1 MGQITLQKFKRYKI
15 VSALPE
21 PEVYLEGEQ
30 IFNDVSIKVKLD
42 FNESKRFLPKD
53 GIIRLYPITK
63 QGVAMLPFNLGT
75 VDNIEID
82 EKGYK
87 IEREAKENLY
97 FNLKISDPKA
107 IVKGYAYRLK
117 FKKNTQEGLIED
129 EESGQKS
136 ILPIIENPN
145 QTIPFRVDM
154 QHMAGSPPTLFVATG
169 MKNKIK
175 NSAITQYN
183 VTTAAIRE
191 IVSNYILDKDLFNDL
206 NREKWELLI
215 ENLKGEKNYKFPN
228 RNDALSNS
236 GILNDEV
243 KDDIETIIVEFGYRR
258 KFKGTNVT
266 LIDAFKNELLLT
278 NGENEDEEDEDAS
291 SSIHWGW

>member
-87 IEREAKENLY
+87 IEKPDLHKFAQ
-97 FNLKISDPKA
+97 LKVS
-107 IVKGYAYRLK
+107 
-117 FKKNTQEGLIED
+117 
-129 EESGQKS
+129 SGVHHA
-136 ILPIIENPN
+136 P
-145 QTIPFRVDM
+145 
-154 QHMAGSPPTLFVATG
+154 
-169 MKNKIK
+169 
-175 NSAITQYN
+175 
-183 VTTAAIRE
+183 
-191 IVSNYILDKDLFNDL
+191 
-206 NREKWELLI
+206 
-215 ENLKGEKNYKFPN
+215 
-228 RNDALSNS
+228 
-236 GILNDEV
+236 
-243 KDDIETIIVEFGYRR
+243 
-258 KFKGTNVT
+258 
-266 LIDAFKNELLLT
+266 
-278 NGENEDEEDEDAS
+278 
-291 SSIHWGW
+291 